1 MHQDE
6 KQNKQRTQ
14 SSFQLRESV
23 TSRKSLKK
31 SFKKKQEAQELANIV
46 LRMDSEASDQEDAQF
61 SKEIEVQ
68 VEKPEEQ

>member
-1 MHQDE
+1 M
-6 KQNKQRTQ
+6 
-14 SSFQLRESV
+14 